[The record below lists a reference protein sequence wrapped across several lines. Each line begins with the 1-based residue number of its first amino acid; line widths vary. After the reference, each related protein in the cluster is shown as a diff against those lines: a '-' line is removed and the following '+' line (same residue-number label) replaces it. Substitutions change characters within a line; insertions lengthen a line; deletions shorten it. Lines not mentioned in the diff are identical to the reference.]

1 LTPSFRYRIGCDIGG
16 TFTDVVLFD
25 EETGRLSLIKV
36 LSTPRS
42 LEVGATNGIKQVLKT
57 IDVDPENVKY
67 ISHATTIATNAIIG
81 QVGLELPKTGFITT
95 KGYKDLVEI
104 MRQIRPHPYD
114 FFTDKPRPLVPRHL
128 RKEVTERID
137 AEGTVIRKLDE
148 DEVREAL
155 RAFRKEGVEAV
166 AVCTL
171 FSFLNPVHEKR
182 IGELIMEELPCIPF
196 SLSHE
201 VLPEFREY
209 ERASTT
215 IINALLFKIVSNY
228 LRSLRD
234 HLKTIELG
242 VDLLIMQSSG
252 RTMSSKMAM
261 KRPVQIVESGPA
273 AGSIAAAFMGSL
285 TGYENLVSFDMGG
298 TTSKVCMVEMGRPR
312 VTTEFEVGGTVASG
326 RIMRG
331 SGWPIMVPVID
342 LVEIGAGGGSIAWI
356 DTGGALRVGPVSA
369 GAMPGPSCYGLGGT
383 EPTITDAYV
392 LLGILNP
399 EYFLGGEMKIH
410 VELAQES
417 IAKRIADPLGIEP
430 VEASSN
436 MAMVANSSLV
446 RGARIVT
453 VERGSDPKEIDMM
466 AFGGA
471 GPMVASSLMD
481 ELGFRRVIIPEAPG
495 LFSAHGLLVSN
506 VGHDYVLALIHETG
520 DLDLDEI
527 NQAFMRL
534 ERRGHEDL
542 ANEGFRREHTLIAK
556 SLDMRYLGQSYE
568 LNVPIPEEEITDKV
582 LSDIEKRFHT
592 LHEARY
598 GYCAPEETIQNVNIR
613 ISAIGIIPP
622 LELKVEKEEG
632 KSPNKALKGFRDIYL
647 PGSGGFI
654 SSAIYDRYRLKPGN
668 VLTGP
673 AIIEQIDSTTLIRP
687 KQEAKIDCYRQII
700 LRKI

>member
-25 EETGRLSLIKV
+25 EETGGLSLIKV
-36 LSTPRS
+36 LSTPMN
-42 LEVGATNGIKQVLKT
+42 LEVGASNGIKRVLKT
-57 IDVDPENVKY
+57 TEVDPEKVQY

-95 KGYKDLVEI
+95 KGYKDLIEI

-128 RKEVTERID
+128 RKEVTERVD
-137 AEGTVIRKLDE
+137 AEGKVIRKLDE

-155 RAFRKEGVEAV
+155 RTFREEGVEAI

-182 IGELIMEELPCIPF
+182 IGELIIEELPSVPF
-196 SLSHE
+196 SLSHK

-215 IINALLFKIVSNY
+215 IINTLLFKIVSSY
-228 LRSLRD
+228 LSSLTD
-234 HLKTIELG
+234 HLKAIGLG

-252 RTMSSKMAM
+252 KTMSSKMAM
-261 KRPVQIVESGPA
+261 RRPVHIVESGPA
-273 AGSIAAAFMGSL
+273 AGSIAAAYMGSL

-298 TTSKVCMVEMGRPR
+298 TTTKVCMVEKGKPR

-331 SGWPIMVPVID
+331 SGWPILVPVID

-369 GAMPGPSCYGLGGT
+369 GAKPGPACYDLGGV

-392 LLGILNP
+392 LMSIINP
-399 EYFLGGEMKIH
+399 EYFLGGEMEIH
-410 VELAQES
+410 VELAEKS
-417 IAKRIADPLGIEP
+417 ITEKIADPLGIEP
-430 VEASSN
+430 VEAAIN
-436 MAMVANSSLV
+436 MAKVANSSIV

-453 VERGSDPKEIDMM
+453 VERGSDPKELDMM

-481 ELGFRRVIIPEAPG
+481 ELGFRQVIVPEAPG

-506 VGHDYVLALIHETG
+506 IGHDYVLAWIYETG
-520 DLDLDEI
+520 DLDLDGLE
-527 NQAFMRL
+527 QAFMRL
-534 ERRGHEDL
+534 ERRGLEDL
-542 ANEGFRREHTLIAK
+542 ASEGFTRENTMIAK
-556 SLDMRYLGQSYE
+556 SLDMCYLGQSYE
-568 LNVPIPEEEITDKV
+568 LSVPIPEKEITGEA

-592 LHEARY
+592 LHKARY
-598 GYCAPEETIQNVNIR
+598 GYSAPEETIQNVNIR
-613 ISAIGIIPP
+613 VSAIGIIPP
-622 LELKVEKEEG
+622 LKLKVEKGEG
-632 KSPNKALKGFRDIYL
+632 KSPDKALKGFRDIHL

-654 SSAIYDRYRLKPGN
+654 RSAIYDRYRLKPGN

-687 KQEAKIDCYRQII
+687 EQEAKIDCYRQIV
-700 LRKI
+700 LQKI